1 MRRLF
6 AQTYME
12 ALKGGPYG
20 WLGAA
25 VALRVHWG
33 FGAVQI
39 LPEVLGWLAA
49 PD

>member
-1 MRRLF
+1 VLAGRLPN
-6 AQTYME
+6 AEIQVQE
-12 ALKGGPYG
+12 
-20 WLGAA
+20 GAA
-25 VALRVHWG
+25 Q